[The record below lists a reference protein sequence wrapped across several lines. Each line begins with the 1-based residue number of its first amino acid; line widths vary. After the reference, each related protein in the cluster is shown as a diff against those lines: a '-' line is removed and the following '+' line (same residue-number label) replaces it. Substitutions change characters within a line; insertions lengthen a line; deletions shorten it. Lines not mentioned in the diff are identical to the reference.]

1 MAEEGDVLAE
11 GSTLVER
18 EEDLDELRR
27 STAALT
33 KMMQTVLQR
42 IDAMASVQG
51 EPVAKM
57 LAEGSPLRST
67 SHPVGR
73 TQRLVDVLKASPAGG
88 QRACKA
94 RAHHGQREFKAR
106 VRGNSR

>member
-11 GSTLVER
+11 GSALVER

-42 IDAMASVQG
+42 IDDG
-51 EPVAKM
+51 
-57 LAEGSPLRST
+57 
-67 SHPVGR
+67 VGPGGNQWPR
-73 TQRLVDVLKASPAGG
+73 CWPGGVLCV
-88 QRACKA
+88 R
-94 RAHHGQREFKAR
+94 HHIR
-106 VRGNSR
+106 